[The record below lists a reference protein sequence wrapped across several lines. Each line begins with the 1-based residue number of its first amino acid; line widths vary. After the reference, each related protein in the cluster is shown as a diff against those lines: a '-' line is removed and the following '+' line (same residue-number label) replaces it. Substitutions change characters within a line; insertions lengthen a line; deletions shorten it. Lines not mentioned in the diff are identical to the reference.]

1 MATSTTRRSP
11 RIVVRRSPIQGFG
24 VFANRAIRKGTRIIE
39 YKGDRITTAQ
49 GDRRYPVP
57 RKGVHHTFLFAID
70 EDTVIDGNSNGN
82 SARLINHSCAPNCE
96 SIVHE
101 DDRVWIYAR
110 RNIRKGEELSYD
122 YHMDVPGR
130 ITKADLARYP
140 CACGAPRCRGT
151 LIDLKRHKK
160 KIKK

>member
-1 MATSTTRRSP
+1 MATATKRRIP
-11 RIVVRRSPIQGFG
+11 RTVVRRSPIQGKG

-39 YKGDRITTAQ
+39 YRGDRITTAQ

-70 EDTVIDGNSNGN
+70 DDLVIDGNSNGN

-96 SIVHE
+96 SIVE
-101 DDRVWIYAR
+101 GDRVWIYAKR
-110 RNIRKGEELSYD
+110 SIRKGEELSYD

-130 ITKADLARYP
+130 ITKADMARYP

-151 LIDLKRHKK
+151 LLDVKRHNRKQK
-160 KIKK
+160 R